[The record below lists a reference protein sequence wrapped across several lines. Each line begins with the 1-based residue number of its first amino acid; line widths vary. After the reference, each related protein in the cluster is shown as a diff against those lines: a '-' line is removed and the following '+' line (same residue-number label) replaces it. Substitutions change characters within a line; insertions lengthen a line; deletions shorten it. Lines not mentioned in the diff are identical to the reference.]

1 MVMGMRYKYNWIY
14 NITRY
19 TISLSYRYH
28 IAIIIIISKMEAITR
43 TEVIQKFTEIHKK
56 YTLDY
61 GYMVTTL
68 PDDFSVSFIENNPNL
83 QWTQTYNHYASKY
96 VPVSS
101 ATIYVSIFGQKL
113 PIQLERPIEEDH
125 HNEFEDYFRFG
136 GHNDGFTTN
145 RIIASFPTLFNADI
159 DIVDILSSSGDD
171 KIDETYAMNALLL
184 LVCCGYVKYWKAFY
198 EFNSWFETKNIVI
211 GIGNG
216 KSSDI
221 VNQYIMEH
229 YSTETSTTTE
239 TETTT
244 A

>member
-1 MVMGMRYKYNWIY
+1 
-14 NITRY
+14 
-19 TISLSYRYH
+19 
-28 IAIIIIISKMEAITR
+28 MEAITR
-43 TEVIQKFTEIHKK
+43 AEVIQKFTEIHKK
-56 YTLDY
+56 YTLSY

-68 PDDFSVSFIENNPNL
+68 PDDFSVLFIENNPDL

-96 VPVSS
+96 VLVSS

-113 PIQLERPIEEDH
+113 PIRLERPIEEDH

-184 LVCCGYVKYWKAFY
+184 LVCGGYVKYWKAFY
-198 EFNSWFETKNIVI
+198 EFNSWFESKNIVI
-211 GIGNG
+211 GNGIGNGNGNG

-229 YSTETSTTTE
+229 YSTETSTATATATETETE